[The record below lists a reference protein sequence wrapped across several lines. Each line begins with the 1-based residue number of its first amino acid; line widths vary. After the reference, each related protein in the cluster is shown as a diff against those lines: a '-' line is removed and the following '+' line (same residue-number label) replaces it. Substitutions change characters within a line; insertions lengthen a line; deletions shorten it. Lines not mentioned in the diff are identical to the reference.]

1 MSTNDLPVS
10 LINVRSNKELAMAMN
25 LQFINLSP
33 SFQREY
39 EAWNEKLKTRF
50 IESILLGRAMNPIWT
65 VENSD
70 DGSTEVLDGMHRLT
84 TVLKFLNNE
93 FPLGSSLCSL
103 DVNAYKGKCFEVLS
117 NEDKNK
123 IRNYNFTFNH
133 LDASYRN
140 DCDKL
145 MDMYEILNA
154 SSKPLNKHEFHKPMY
169 KPFYDLISVNH
180 ARWFKTPIFEKEK
193 ITRGDLFTD
202 LTKVLALSEE
212 RFPLSFSSIND
223 IANKWEAT
231 NLGGSKASVEECI
244 MVKGSLYNER
254 LDKVKKY
261 MDKFL
266 QEGLFPCD
274 DTVVTLIL
282 ISRTVALIKKDAVF
296 SRHIS
301 NLVTKFKSEIID
313 GSIQD
318 KLGCTARNAMFQKKL
333 INKVNDIIRTEIG
346 ETEELRFF
354 TKAVIDAKLVEQ
366 NGICSLCN
374 QSITKQQRYE
384 GDHIH
389 PWGQMGR
396 TVPENCQVVH
406 QKCHKR
412 KC

>member
-1 MSTNDLPVS
+1 MSTTSLPVS
-10 LINVRSNKELAMAMN
+10 LINIRTKKEQAMAMGMS
-25 LQFINLSP
+25 FINLSP
-33 SFQREY
+33 PFQREY

-65 VENSD
+65 VENND

-84 TVLKFLNNE
+84 TALKFLNNE
-93 FPLGSSLCSL
+93 FALGSSLCSL
-103 DVNAYKGKCFEVLS
+103 DSDAYKGKSFEVLS

-133 LDASYRN
+133 LDASYRT

-180 ARWFKTPIFEKEK
+180 ARWFNTPIFEKEK

-212 RFPLSFSSIND
+212 RLPSSFSSIND
-223 IANKWEAT
+223 IANKWEAV
-231 NLGGSKASVEECI
+231 NLGSSKVSVEECI
-244 MVKGSLYNER
+244 RVNGSLYKER

-261 MDKFL
+261 MDKFI
-266 QEGLFPCD
+266 QENLLPCE

-282 ISRTVALIKKDAVF
+282 ISRTAALIKKDAAF
-296 SRHIS
+296 SRHIG

-318 KLGCTARNAMFQKKL
+318 KLECTARNAIFQKKL
-333 INKVNDIIRTEIG
+333 INAVNNIIMTEIG
-346 ETEELRFF
+346 ETEEPRLF
-354 TKAVIDAKLVEQ
+354 TKAVIEAKLQEQ
-366 NGICSLCN
+366 EGKCSLCKKP
-374 QSITKQQRYE
+374 ITPQQHRD
-384 GDHIH
+384 GDHII
-389 PWGQMGR
+389 PWGRMGR
-396 TVPENCQVVH
+396 TVPENCQVLH
-406 QKCHKR
+406 RKCHKS

>member
-1 MSTNDLPVS
+1 MSTASVQH
-10 LINVRSNKELAMAMN
+10 INVQSNKERAMAMN

-65 VENSD
+65 VENSE

-84 TVLKFLNNE
+84 TALKFLNDE
-93 FPLGSSLCSL
+93 FALGPSLCSL
-103 DVNAYKGKCFEVLS
+103 DIATYKGKRFEDLCI
-117 NEDKNK
+117 EDKNK

-154 SSKPLNKHEFHKPMY
+154 SSKSLNKHEFHKPMY
-169 KPFYDLISVNH
+169 KPFYNLISVNH
-180 ARWFKTPIFEKEK
+180 ARWFNTPIFEKEK
-193 ITRGDLFTD
+193 ITRGNLFTD

-212 RFPLSFSSIND
+212 RLPSSFSSIND

-231 NLGGSKASVEECI
+231 NLGGSKASVEKCI
-244 MVKGSLYNER
+244 SMNGLLYNER

-266 QEGLFPCD
+266 QEGLFPCG

-301 NLVTKFKSEIID
+301 SLVTKFKNEIID

-318 KLGCTARNAMFQKKL
+318 KLDCTARNAIFQKKL
-333 INKVNDIIRTEIG
+333 INKVNDIIMIEIG
-346 ETEELRFF
+346 ETEEPRLF
-354 TKAVIDAKLVEQ
+354 TKAVIDAKLMEQ
-366 NGICSLCN
+366 KGICSICN
-374 QSITKQQRYE
+374 QPITKQQRYE
-384 GDHIH
+384 GDHIV

>member
-1 MSTNDLPVS
+1 
-10 LINVRSNKELAMAMN
+10 
-25 LQFINLSP
+25 
-33 SFQREY
+33 
-39 EAWNEKLKTRF
+39 
-50 IESILLGRAMNPIWT
+50 
-65 VENSD
+65 
-70 DGSTEVLDGMHRLT
+70 VLDGMHRLT
-84 TVLKFLNNE
+84 TALKFLNNE
-93 FPLGSSLCSL
+93 FTLGPSLSSL
-103 DVNAYKGKCFEVLS
+103 DVDIYNGKCFDNLCT
-117 NEDKNK
+117 EDKNK

-154 SSKPLNKHEFHKPMY
+154 SSKSLNKHEFHKPVY

-180 ARWFKTPIFEKEK
+180 VRWFKTPIFEKEK

-212 RFPLSFSSIND
+212 RLPSSFSSIND
-223 IANKWEAT
+223 LATKWEVV
-231 NLGGSKASVEECI
+231 NLGESKATVEECI
-244 MVKGSLYNER
+244 KVNGLLYKDR

-261 MDKFL
+261 MDKFI
-266 QEGLFPCD
+266 QEELLPCK

-282 ISRTVALIKKDAVF
+282 ISRTVALIKKDSVF

-301 NLVTKFKSEIID
+301 NLVIKFKSEVID

-333 INKVNDIIRTEIG
+333 IKAVDDIIMMEIG
-346 ETEELRFF
+346 ETEEPRLFS
-354 TKAVIDAKLVEQ
+354 KAVIDAKLLEQ
-366 NGICSLCN
+366 KGICSLCN
-374 QSITKQQRYE
+374 KSITKQQRYE
-384 GDHIH
+384 GDHIV

-406 QKCHKR
+406 QKCHKN

>member
-1 MSTNDLPVS
+1 MNMS
-10 LINVRSNKELAMAMN
+10 
-25 LQFINLSP
+25 FINLSP
-33 SFQREY
+33 FFQREY

-84 TVLKFLNNE
+84 TALKFLNNE
-93 FPLGSSLCSL
+93 FALGPSLCSL
-103 DVNAYKGKCFEVLS
+103 DVDTYKGKCFEELAD
-117 NEDKNK
+117 EDKNK

-154 SSKPLNKHEFHKPMY
+154 SSKSLNKHEFHKPMY

-193 ITRGDLFTD
+193 ITRGDLFTE

-212 RFPLSFSSIND
+212 RLPSSFSSIND
-223 IANKWEAT
+223 IANKWEVA

-244 MVKGSLYNER
+244 TVKGLMYKER

-261 MDKFL
+261 MDKFI
-266 QEGLFPCD
+266 QEGLFPCGD
-274 DTVVTLIL
+274 AVVTLIL

-296 SRHIS
+296 SRHIG
-301 NLVTKFKSEIID
+301 NLMTKFKTEIID

-318 KLGCTARNAMFQKKL
+318 KLECTARNAMFQKKL
-333 INKVNDIIRTEIG
+333 INAVNAIIMTEIG
-346 ETEELRFF
+346 EVEEPRLF

-366 NGICSLCN
+366 MGKCTLCN
-374 QSITKQQRYE
+374 LTITKQQRYE
-384 GDHIH
+384 GDHII